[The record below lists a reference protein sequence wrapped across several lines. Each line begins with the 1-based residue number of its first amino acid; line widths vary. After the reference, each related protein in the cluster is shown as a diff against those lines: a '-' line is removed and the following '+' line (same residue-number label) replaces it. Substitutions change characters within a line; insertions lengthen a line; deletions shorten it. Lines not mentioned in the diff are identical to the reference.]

1 MKKIY
6 LLLTFLFLNIF
17 SQNAF
22 SQKKDVLYEKLD
34 LFGDILETINKEYF
48 KQINEGEV
56 IDGAI
61 NGMLQ
66 SLDPYSSYM
75 SPKTFKSMNTETKG
89 EFGGLGIEVTM
100 EAGLVKVISPID
112 DTPADR
118 AGIRSGDYIIKLD
131 KKQVKGLTLDEA
143 VNTMRG
149 KSGTPITL
157 TIRRIDVDE
166 PIIVKIVRETIN
178 KEYFKQINEGEVID
192 GAINGMLQSLDP
204 YSSYMSPK
212 TFKSMNTETKG
223 EFGGLGIEVTMEA
236 GLVKVISPIDDTPA
250 DRAGIK
256 SGDYIIK
263 LDNKQVKGL
272 TLDEAVNTM
281 RGKSG
286 TPITLTIRRIDVDE
300 PIIVKIVRET
310 IKTKSVVSEIKENIG
325 YLRLRSF
332 NEKSGDELID
342 KIREIGRSK
351 PSLTGYILDLR
362 NNPGGL
368 LSQAIKISDAF
379 LDSGEIV
386 STKGRD
392 PKDIK
397 VYNSKKGDEINGKPL
412 IVLINKGSA
421 SASEIVAGA
430 LKDHKRAIVIG
441 EKSFGKGS
449 VQSIMPL
456 SNGGGLRLTTAK
468 YYLPS
473 GETIE
478 EIGVQPDIKVE
489 PQKDNFKIN
498 DPINDNQ
505 LIYAL
510 KLLKAS

>member
-6 LLLTFLFLNIF
+6 LILAFLFLNLI

-34 LFGDILETINKEYF
+34 LFGDIL
-48 KQINEGEV
+48 
-56 IDGAI
+56 
-61 NGMLQ
+61 
-66 SLDPYSSYM
+66 
-75 SPKTFKSMNTETKG
+75 
-89 EFGGLGIEVTM
+89 
-100 EAGLVKVISPID
+100 
-112 DTPADR
+112 
-118 AGIRSGDYIIKLD
+118 
-131 KKQVKGLTLDEA
+131 
-143 VNTMRG
+143 
-149 KSGTPITL
+149 
-157 TIRRIDVDE
+157 
-166 PIIVKIVRETIN
+166 ETIN

-286 TPITLTIRRIDVDE
+286 SPITLTIRRIDVDE

-310 IKTKSVVSEIKENIG
+310 IKTRSVVSEIKENIG

-342 KIREIGRSK
+342 KIREINRSK
-351 PSLTGYILDLR
+351 PNITGYILDLR

-368 LSQAIKISDAF
+368 LSQAVKISDAF

-430 LKDHKRAIVIG
+430 LKDHKRAIVVG

-478 EIGVQPDIKVE
+478 EIGVQPDIKVDQ
-489 PQKDNFKIN
+489 QKENFKIN
-498 DPINDNQ
+498 DPTNDNQ